1 MECGSWNNVVKSL
14 RTIIQN
20 KRYCVMIFLHNI
32 VFFMQANHDFNRV
45 IDEEGKMVLWM
56 KHVKYGIVIV
66 LAIGIMSSCG
76 IQEGN
81 KSKQTPPKEP
91 IKEIEEHK
99 PKSAEWMTA
108 ISLNKDWIL
117 MWIRFISI
125 NKWRGIFIIKVF

>member
-1 MECGSWNNVVKSL
+1 
-14 RTIIQN
+14 
-20 KRYCVMIFLHNI
+20 
-32 VFFMQANHDFNRV
+32 
-45 IDEEGKMVLWM
+45 M

-99 PKSAEWMTA
+99 PKSAE
-108 ISLNKDWIL
+108 
-117 MWIRFISI
+117 
-125 NKWRGIFIIKVF
+125 